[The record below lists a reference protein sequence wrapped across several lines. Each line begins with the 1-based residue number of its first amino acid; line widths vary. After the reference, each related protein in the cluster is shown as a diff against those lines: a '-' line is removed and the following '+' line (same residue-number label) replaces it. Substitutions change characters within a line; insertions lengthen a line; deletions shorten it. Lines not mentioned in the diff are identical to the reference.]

1 MSFVVQLVSII
12 AMLIVLILLGCPVF
26 AALGCTATLSVWLF
40 FGKDLTVQFANIAY
54 LQSVNMN
61 QLIPPMFILMAE
73 FLARGGV
80 ADDIYRAMNLVLG
93 KIKGGLAMA
102 TTLACTIFAAL
113 CGSSPATAAAMGRI
127 SIGAMTKRKYQ
138 KGFAVG
144 TVAGA
149 GTLGIMIP
157 PSLTLVGY
165 GILTETSIVKLLMAG
180 LVPGIFISILL
191 IISIAVRAR
200 INPSLV
206 GVITPEFIAS
216 KKYRPDDY
224 AMSADELLTPL
235 QDDETL
241 RTDKHERRHLLL
253 TVIPALV
260 LILVVLGSMYTGIC
274 TAVESASLGAIGAL
288 IIVVAQRRLTKPALL
303 NTLKSAARNSTMIIF
318 LTIAGLSLSFVLTY
332 LKIPAHLTTM
342 LVEAN
347 VNKYVLLIGL
357 YIMWLILGCLMDPGS
372 MVMLTIPFL
381 FDTMCAMG
389 FDPIWLGIVSV
400 VATEIGMISP
410 PVGLNL
416 FVLKANTDIEM
427 KHIMKGC
434 LPYIVVL
441 LLALVLFTV
450 FPQIVMF
457 VPNHM

>member
-1 MSFVVQLVSII
+1 METAYIIQLVVII
-12 AMLIVLILLGCPVF
+12 AALILFILMGCPVF
-26 AALGCTATLSVWLF
+26 AALGCTSVVAMLLFFRNDLMVYFSTLS
-40 FGKDLTVQFANIAY
+40 FAQAT
-54 LQSVNMN
+54 NMN

-80 ADDIYRAMNLVLG
+80 ADDIYKAMNLAVG
-93 KIKGGLAMA
+93 KIRGGLAMA

-127 SIGAMTKRKYQ
+127 SISAMTKRKYR
-138 KGFAVG
+138 KDFAVG

-180 LVPGIFISILL
+180 LVPGLFISLLFILFIYVRVRL
-191 IISIAVRAR
+191 NPAVGG
-200 INPSLV
+200 I
-206 GVITPEFIAS
+206 ITPEFLAS
-216 KKYRPDDY
+216 KRYRPDDY
-224 AMSADELLTPL
+224 ELDAKALLRPL
-235 QDDETL
+235 PEENEAGGGKKL
-241 RTDKHERRHLLL
+241 FVRVL
-253 TVIPALV
+253 PALI
-260 LILVVLGSMYTGIC
+260 LIVVLLGTMYSGIC
-274 TAVESASLGAIGAL
+274 TAVESAALGAVGAFV
-288 IIVVAQRRLTKPALL
+288 IVLAQRRLRKENFLA
-303 NTLKSAARNSTMIIF
+303 TLRSAARNSTMIIF

-332 LKIPAHLTTM
+332 LKIPSYLTQFIID
-342 LVEAN
+342 AN
-347 VNKYVLLIGL
+347 VNKYVLLIML
-357 YIMWLILGCLMDPGS
+357 YIMWLVLGCLMDPGS

-381 FDTMCAMG
+381 FDAVVSVG

-416 FVLKANTDIEM
+416 FVLKANTDVEF
-427 KHIMKGC
+427 KYIMKGC
-434 LPYIVVL
+434 IPYILVL
-441 LLALVLFTV
+441 LLALALMTI